1 MGKRGPLKTPFAEAK
16 SRLVAARS
24 RAKLERAREA
34 GLLDVAKN
42 ARIAGRVSSK
52 LVAAAKRAGTSSD
65 TEVIEI
71 ALATLALEDDY
82 GERLMRL
89 KGSVPK
95 DIDLEFLI
103 WTARCD
109 G

>member
-1 MGKRGPLKTPFAEAK
+1 MNAPLSKAER
-16 SRLVAARS
+16 RLVAARS

-34 GLLDVAKN
+34 GLLGAAKN

-52 LVAAAKRAGTSSD
+52 LVAAAKKRAGTSSD

-89 KGSVPK
+89 WGSVPK
-95 DIDLEFLI
+95 DIDLEF
-103 WTARCD
+103 
-109 G
+109 